1 MKYYISGNFKD
12 INGIVENT
20 GIKQGDLRANLTAEL
35 SKKVTLNLILSGSLK
50 QNDMMTGGNTTG
62 GVAGSLAR
70 TVLDTAPYIVPDD
83 DPGALESK

>member
-1 MKYYISGNFKD
+1 M
-12 INGIVENT
+12 
-20 GIKQGDLRANLTAEL
+20 
-35 SKKVTLNLILSGSLK
+35 SGSLK

-83 DPGALESK
+83 DPGALESKIECI

>member
-83 DPGALESK
+83 DPGAL

>member
-1 MKYYISGNFKD
+1 M
-12 INGIVENT
+12 
-20 GIKQGDLRANLTAEL
+20 
-35 SKKVTLNLILSGSLK
+35 ILSGSLK

-83 DPGALESK
+83 DPGDLKSKMNVFSWVK